1 MENRPSFLMSEED
14 IRNWIN
20 MDMEDRRS
28 IIKKYDNFEKKQ
40 PSIIEEAKQNG
51 KFNLTF
57 MQKISQEF

>member
-1 MENRPSFLMSEED
+1 MSEED

-51 KFNLTF
+51 KFNLAF

>member
-51 KFNLTF
+51 KFNLAF